1 MRGCK
6 RKNITHSFC
15 VGGGARMAEVAAADA
30 LWGRVSPEPEMA
42 VEFLRAWHTGV
53 GGGGPEVGRGLVTV
67 VPLDSRGGHAG
78 RTAFGDLG
86 GVCGALAL
94 RGMDELIWQRDAAG
108 GSSRGPFNLY
118 TNVGELSREPDRT
131 RNPFARGTKRDM
143 GWVPG
148 AWIDL
153 DCGVG
158 RFADLADCHRGVAA
172 VGLEPSI
179 TVETGSGG
187 LHCYW
192 RLGGGLDPANAEEM
206 SRRLIEQFRA
216 VCGVKVDSVGN
227 SDRIMR
233 LPGSVRWPKR
243 GESAGGGTLCR
254 LARIGGPVWSVGDV
268 VALTQDVWSGV
279 LARHESAVIA
289 ERRLLTEANGELREA
304 ARAGGRGSWMEL
316 YSVACA
322 EETFAREVSW
332 EAVLEPSG
340 WRLLGGDGE
349 VDREG
354 RRTWT
359 RPGGAGGANPRS
371 LITDWSGSPDVASL
385 LSEAPETG
393 LLRLREAGVALTK
406 MRVWV
411 ELAWG
416 GDLVGFLR
424 SWVCGSGGLGE

>member
-1 MRGCK
+1 LRLMVE
-6 RKNITHSFC
+6 I
-15 VGGGARMAEVAAADA
+15 AAADA

-42 VEFLRAWHTGV
+42 VEFLRAWHGGV
-53 GGGGPEVGRGLVTV
+53 GGGGERAGKGLVTV
-67 VPLDSRGGHAG
+67 VPLDARGGHAG

-94 RGMDELIWQRDAAG
+94 QGLDDMIWQRDKAG
-108 GSSRGPFNLY
+108 DVSRGPFNLY
-118 TNVGELSREPDRT
+118 TNVGELSREPDRS

-153 DCGVG
+153 DCGPG
-158 RFADLADCHRGVAA
+158 RFADLGDCQRGVDA
-172 VGLEPSI
+172 VGLEPTI

-187 LHCYW
+187 MHCYW
-192 RLGGGLDPANAEEM
+192 RLGSGLDPANAEEM
-206 SRRLIEQFRA
+206 SKRLIEQFRA

-233 LPGSVRWPKR
+233 LPGSVRWPKK
-243 GESAGGGTLCR
+243 GEGGADGSATGGKLCR

-268 VALTQDVWSGV
+268 VALTADVWAGV
-279 LARHESAVIA
+279 EARHASAVLA
-289 ERRLLTEANGELREA
+289 ERRLMAEAGGELREA
-304 ARAGGRGSWMEL
+304 ARRGGSGSWMEL

-349 VDREG
+349 PDREG

-359 RPGGAGGANPRS
+359 RPGGGGSANPRS

-385 LSEAPETG
+385 LSEAEETG
-393 LLRLREAGVALTK
+393 LLRLKMAGVALTK

-424 SWVCGSGGLGE
+424 SWIAGGRVSDE